1 MSVPVRT
8 RRWSALLIT
17 ALALPMPG
25 WALVPLSVESPGNLA
40 GATPGHWLARERGGG
55 GGRRGGGGGNRRAG
69 GGGRGHTGFGRT
81 PRNLQRGDRLPT
93 GGWSRR
99 VDGDRARR
107 SLDRARWDGN
117 RIGDLDRRSLNDRW
131 GHVDRDRVRREFST
145 IDRNRIRDR
154 VDRLDQ
160 RDWDRDWNR
169 VRDRYDDRLD
179 NARDRVRNDWND
191 VRGDVRDA
199 GRRLERTVNRW
210 DDQWPGWVRPGWGL
224 ARPWNWG
231 WYGVGSAPAWGWWG
245 TRSVAWGI
253 GTLATASV
261 VNAAVNEA
269 LAASRTTIVVPETGY
284 TLYYNSITPT
294 GGDTIS
300 FSAGNGQ
307 TTWELTADCRQGW
320 LNGGVPASAAQAQ
333 LLNAACQV
341 AYGPADEAGDP
352 GRNRTDTAPTS
363 SNHSG
368 ASPQRV

>member
-1 MSVPVRT
+1 VSASLPA
-8 RRWSALLIT
+8 RRWAALLIT

-25 WALVPLSVESPGNLA
+25 WGLVPQNAESPGHLA
-40 GATPGHWLARERGGG
+40 EATPGDWMARERGGG
-55 GGRRGGGGGNRRAG
+55 GRRHGDGGFH

-99 VDGDRARR
+99 VDGDRARP
-107 SLDRARWDGN
+107 SLDRARWDGR
-117 RIGDLDRRSLNDRW
+117 RIGDLDRRRLNDRW
-131 GHVDRDRVRREFST
+131 GNVDRDRVRREFST

-160 RDWDRDWNR
+160 RDWDRDWSR
-169 VRDRYDDRLD
+169 VRDRYGDRLD
-179 NARDRVRNDWND
+179 KARHRVRNDWND
-191 VRGDVRDA
+191 MRGDVRNA

-210 DDQWPGWVRPGWGL
+210 DDRWPGWVRPGWGL
-224 ARPWNWG
+224 ARPWGWG
-231 WYGVGSAPAWGWWG
+231 WYRAGSAPAWGWWG
-245 TRSVAWGI
+245 SRSLAWGI

-261 VNAAVNEA
+261 INAAVNDA
-269 LAASRTTIVVPETGY
+269 LAASRTTIVVPDTGY
-284 TLYYNSITPT
+284 SLYCNSITPT
-294 GGDTIS
+294 GADTLS

-320 LNGGVPASAAQAQ
+320 LNGGVPASSAQAQ

-341 AYGPADEAGDP
+341 AYGPADEGGEP

-363 SNHSG
+363 SNHNG